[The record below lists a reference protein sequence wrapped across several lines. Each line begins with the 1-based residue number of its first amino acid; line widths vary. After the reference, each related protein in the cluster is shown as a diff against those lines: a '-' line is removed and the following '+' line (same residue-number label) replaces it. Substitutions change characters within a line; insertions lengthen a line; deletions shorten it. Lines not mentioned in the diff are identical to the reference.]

1 MALFVALTG
10 VWKTHLALD
19 YLKRECLGH
28 FDYVIVL
35 CSTLQYNE
43 TYRQQKWF
51 WTYHDIISVVLGNH
65 FYDWIEKLGNLLA
78 EWKTLFLIDDI
89 IAGEILDKQRM
100 PLLELAALGRHKGHL
115 LWLLMQSYTA
125 VPMNI
130 WRQVKMLYFW
140 HPKKQGDWYMI
151 HEENNVIKMLE
162 EVVSANDKLRQGKH
176 TCLVMRTEHLR
187 AYEIVS

>member
-1 MALFVALTG
+1 M
-10 VWKTHLALD
+10 
-19 YLKRECLGH
+19 
-28 FDYVIVL
+28 
-35 CSTLQYNE
+35 
-43 TYRQQKWF
+43 
-51 WTYHDIISVVLGNH
+51 
-65 FYDWIEKLGNLLA
+65 A

-89 IAGEILDKQRM
+89 IAGEILDKQRL

-130 WRQVKMLYFW
+130 WRQVKMLYVW